1 MDITKEA
8 LFTIIDGFSNTTC
21 ETGGIIGAKKEKTV
35 NCVIFDQFRQS
46 NEHPCCYSPNVDFLN
61 GCIEDWQNNSIQ
73 FLGIFHSHLENTP
86 TLSKMDIQY
95 IREIVDSMPDSIEQ
109 LYFPVYVIPQKAL
122 VVYCAD
128 KNGRIQE
135 EALVVK

>member
-8 LFTIIDGFSNTTC
+8 LFSIIDGFSNTSR
-21 ETGGIIGAKKEKTV
+21 ETGGIIGAKKDKIV
-35 NCVIFDQFRQS
+35 SCVIFDQARQPDQ
-46 NEHPCCYSPNVDFLN
+46 HPCCYSPNVEFLN
-61 GCIEDWQNNSIQ
+61 KCIEEWQNDSIQ
-73 FLGIFHSHLENTP
+73 FLGVFHSHLGNTS
-86 TLSKMDIQY
+86 TLSEMDMQY
-95 IREIVDSMPDSIEQ
+95 IRKIVDSMPDPIKQ
-109 LYFPVYVIPQKAL
+109 LYFPVYVIPQKVL